1 MRSTRECIW
10 CLFQLKMFH
19 FGFAFIVR
27 LEQINEHQYSSMA
40 HHTAARTDG
49 QPRRAKEL
57 MSSIFVR
64 VVILCWRLAL
74 SVSLRK
80 IVCGMKNRSADNRRF
95 TEKNKTKTEKYN
107 AENEEEQKKKRHQND
122 SQRKL
127 RSKTKPKSSYCF
139 SVYYKL
145 NIIIEMKKKT
155 GDSKHFISVWNQWE
169 PLEPAFRH
177 SLWKK
182 NIRFVCANVRRQ
194 LIYAV

>member
-1 MRSTRECIW
+1 MCSTYIRIKCICMRSTRECIW

-49 QPRRAKEL
+49 QPRRAKKL

-107 AENEEEQKKKRHQND
+107 AENEEEQKKSDTKMIHNESYDPR
-122 SQRKL
+122 
-127 RSKTKPKSSYCF
+127 RSRSHHIVFLY
-139 SVYYKL
+139 
-145 NIIIEMKKKT
+145 II
-155 GDSKHFISVWNQWE
+155 N
-169 PLEPAFRH
+169 
-177 SLWKK
+177 
-182 NIRFVCANVRRQ
+182 
-194 LIYAV
+194 

>member
-1 MRSTRECIW
+1 MHMHEKYTRVYLVSISIENVSFWVCIHCSTRTNQW
-10 CLFQLKMFH
+10 TSVLQH
-19 FGFAFIVR
+19 G
-27 LEQINEHQYSSMA
+27 SSHRSA
-40 HHTAARTDG
+40 NRRAT
-49 QPRRAKEL
+49 RRAKEL

-182 NIRFVCANVRRQ
+182 ISVLCAPMCAAN
-194 LIYAV
+194 